1 MVCCVCLV
9 VALFNAVAKAK
20 RDAADTVKSE
30 KLKKKAQLKAAGA
43 TVGLSITNNDDHSV
57 GSGGS
62 LSIDSFLKN
71 TETSLLK
78 KRSLRDA
85 ENAKDTKKK
94 RSNDESAAKNSAAE
108 TTTATIKNKGW
119 KVISD
124 NLEED
129 VSLDWDKED
138 I

>member
-1 MVCCVCLV
+1 M
-9 VALFNAVAKAK
+9 VALFNAVAKSK
-20 RDAADTVKSE
+20 RDAADSIKAE

-43 TVGLSITNNDDHSV
+43 TVGLSITNDDHSV

-62 LSIDSFLKN
+62 LSIDSFVKN
-71 TETSLLK
+71 TETNLLK
-78 KRSLRDA
+78 KRSLREANTTA
-85 ENAKDTKKK
+85 ENTKEKESSKKK
-94 RSNDESAAKNSAAE
+94 QRGGMETVEKSNNSSNAN
-108 TTTATIKNKGW
+108 KSKGW